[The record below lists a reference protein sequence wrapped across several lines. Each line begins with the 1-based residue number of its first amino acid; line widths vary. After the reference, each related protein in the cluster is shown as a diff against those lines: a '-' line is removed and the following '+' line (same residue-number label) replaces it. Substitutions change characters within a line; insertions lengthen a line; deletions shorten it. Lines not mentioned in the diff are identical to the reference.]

1 MANLLCLSI
10 FSLSDIFATFNK
22 KYGIYWICF
31 KDAVAIRDIYAPF
44 IIINYYKRKGENL
57 WII

>member
-1 MANLLCLSI
+1 MANLLCLLI

-31 KDAVAIRDIYAPF
+31 KDAAAIRDIYASF
-44 IIINYYKRKGENL
+44 IIINY
-57 WII
+57 